1 MTNAPLYFWH
11 ASQNLDI
18 LFVSCVFVSLFSIIA
33 IFLCLHSDL
42 SWICPQSYNNFPIY
56 ASFSRVLLNLLIKS
70 PIASLSDRYAV
81 RVRRRPRLLAV
92 SLNDRFIVRP
102 FHCLTSN
109 SRRGRLRTRTA
120 VKLLTARSAVFYLSA
135 RQRGLSVARRSFRLS
150 QRWRGF
156 FSSGR
161 VE

>member
-70 PIASLSDRYAV
+70 PTASLSDRCTI
-81 RVRRRPRLLAV
+81 RLYI
-92 SLNDRFIVRP
+92 S
-102 FHCLTSN
+102 
-109 SRRGRLRTRTA
+109 
-120 VKLLTARSAVFYLSA
+120 LTANEVSGLLSFSAS
-135 RQRGLSVARRSFRLS
+135 GLIVVRRSFSASARSFSVSGLSYHQSTRLLVLWVLDLS
-150 QRWRGF
+150 YFKSASIDAFTPMWK
-156 FSSGR
+156 
-161 VE
+161 V

>member
-1 MTNAPLYFWH
+1 MGSLMTNAPLYFWH

-70 PIASLSDRYAV
+70 PTALLSDR
-81 RVRRRPRLLAV
+81 
-92 SLNDRFIVRP
+92 FTVRP
-102 FHCLTSN
+102 ICCPTDLPTSAKNPSSFLQGHSPQQGVFLYSCSLSLTRFMGFLQRIPFPILYRSD
-109 SRRGRLRTRTA
+109 STKCGRLSDSRKT
-120 VKLLTARSAVFYLSA
+120 VS
-135 RQRGLSVARRSFRLS
+135 
-150 QRWRGF
+150 
-156 FSSGR
+156 
-161 VE
+161 